1 MPRFRSIARV
11 TASVETRTLTTG
23 YCQARVHTVR
33 TSDGWTVDFDGSS
46 RGRRA
51 ANAYAAAFNAAAL

>member
-1 MPRFRSIARV
+1 MFTRPIRRI
-11 TASVETRTLTTG
+11 TASVETRILTAG

-46 RGRRA
+46 RGKRA
-51 ANAYAAAFNAAAL
+51 ATAYAASINATR